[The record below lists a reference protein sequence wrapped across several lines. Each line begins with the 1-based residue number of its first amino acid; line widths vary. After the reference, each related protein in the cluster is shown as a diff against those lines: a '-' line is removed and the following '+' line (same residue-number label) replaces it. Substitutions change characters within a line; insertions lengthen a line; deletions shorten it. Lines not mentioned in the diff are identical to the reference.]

1 MEFLNETNGIMLYV
15 WRSVEKCFQSM
26 IYFPLPFFSLNCCR
40 IHCLFICSVNSVF
53 LNGTSR
59 RREFSLSPNALF
71 LGILREFLYWVDE
84 MKSVKRADKYTAGE
98 PSVIA
103 DLNFSPT
110 GMLLFAEERQN
121 CECLDYSLDL
131 FTTLVM
137 RRVAK

>member
-1 MEFLNETNGIMLYV
+1 MEFLNETNAIMPYV

-131 FTTLVM
+131 FYHLSHATCC
-137 RRVAK
+137 